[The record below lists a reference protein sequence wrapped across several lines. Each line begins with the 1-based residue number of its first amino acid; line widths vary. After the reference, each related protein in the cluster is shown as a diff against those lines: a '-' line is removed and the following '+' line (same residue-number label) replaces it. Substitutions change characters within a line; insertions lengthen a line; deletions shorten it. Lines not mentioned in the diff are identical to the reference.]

1 MTRPPPQHKS
11 RSVVS
16 ANLCFLS
23 FLAVVGCSTE
33 TDKTANYFQYSE
45 TELLLKDGNVIDT
58 RKYWLDGNTKLVDFS
73 FRILPPSEDKYDW
86 FYIHLDAGCQFAR
99 FLEETST
106 ETKPP
111 QSNDSTSK
119 APTGEVE
126 IDLNAKGPKRL
137 TSNSSLEFNPTP
149 ESIESLE
156 SVFKCAPS
164 TSRSVSCSFIPKN
177 PEPMSQIFYHNRAKD
192 YIVDK
197 FGTFQ
202 SFTYIRSVLEV
213 DTAEG
218 TGKEEFI
225 QRIETISFDLE
236 RIACKSEISKYAP

>member
-1 MTRPPPQHKS
+1 MTRPPPQHKN
-11 RSVVS
+11 RSVVR

-33 TDKTANYFQYSE
+33 TDKTANYFLYSE

-58 RKYWLDGNTKLVDFS
+58 RQYWLDGNTKFDSS
-73 FRILPPSEDKYDW
+73 FRILPRSEDKYDR
-86 FYIHLDAGCQFAR
+86 FYIYLDAGCQFAR

-106 ETKPP
+106 ATKPP
-111 QSNDSTSK
+111 QSNDSTPK

-126 IDLNAKGPKRL
+126 IDLNGKGPKRL
-137 TSNSSLEFNPTP
+137 TSNSSLDFNPTP

-156 SVFKCAPS
+156 SVFMCAPS
-164 TSRSVSCSFIPKN
+164 TSRSVRCSFITKN
-177 PEPMSQIFYHNRAKD
+177 PEPMSQIFYHNRARD

-202 SFTYIRSVLEV
+202 SFTYIKSALEV
-213 DTAEG
+213 DKFEG

-225 QRIETISFDLE
+225 QTIKTISFDLE
-236 RIACKSEISKYAP
+236 RMACKSEISYYGP

>member
-1 MTRPPPQHKS
+1 MIRPPPRQKN
-11 RSVVS
+11 RPVVS
-16 ANLCFLS
+16 ACLCLLT

-33 TDKTANYFQYSE
+33 TDKTANHFYSK

-58 RKYWLDGNTKLVDFS
+58 RQYWLDGNTKLVAP

-86 FYIHLDAGCQFAR
+86 FYIYLDAGCQFAR

-106 ETKPP
+106 ETKLP

-126 IDLNAKGPKRL
+126 IDLNGKGPKRL
-137 TSNSSLEFNPTP
+137 TSNSSLDFNPTP

-164 TSRSVSCSFIPKN
+164 TSRSVSCDFVPKN
-177 PEPMSQIFYHNRAKD
+177 PEPMSQIPYHNRAKD

-202 SFTYIRSVLEV
+202 SFTYISSALEV

-225 QRIETISFDLE
+225 QIIETISFDHK
-236 RIACKSEISKYAP
+236 RMACKLEISKYAP